1 MRSIRILT
9 FTLLAMVLSLSATA
23 QNLDISGWTLEQ
35 TDSAQSFTIPAGTSV
50 APGAYVIICRDVDRA
65 AFETYYGV
73 TLAPDVVYL
82 RSSNSAPMIN
92 GAETYSLLDAASALQ
107 DGPTDAVTTTRRSYH
122 RADPETQAFT
132 VIDEIPSPASGVEAP
147 DTVMSGLVISEVT
160 DPLDYVY
167 EYVELYYDATIG
179 GGGNLAPVITNVQH
193 SPASPVNGDDVTV
206 SCTVTDADGAVD
218 VVWVWSRTDAG
229 SFLPTAMTATGGGV
243 YSHTFPS
250 MSGGLELQYYM
261 WARDNEAA
269 ESLNPLGAPSSWYS
283 VFIGTGVV
291 GGKVVLFDHAHA
303 QDAGSGGNWRVDD
316 NHPTPVPDTPTS
328 EASWSGQL
336 SSWGYE
342 LWQAGHTIRSNTGPF
357 SAALLADVDLV
368 VCVEPQDPFTA
379 AEIEALRQFVF
390 TGGAFFFVANHN
402 ASDRNSNGWDSPS
415 IFGGFSVPHIT
426 NPVGSD
432 TETFCGANYGIHC
445 NVKDEGNNSITGT
458 YTNVLSDPTNPVLH
472 GPYGDV
478 GAVIFHV
485 GNGMSLWPTVNGDL
499 SDVGAL
505 ISTDSGAAA
514 VAAWSRHGNGK
525 VVGYGDS
532 SSTGDGTD
540 SETHADNWT
549 EAGSNNREFF
559 LNASA
564 WLLTP
569 TGTAVGD
576 VPLNPGHDL
585 HAAPNPFNP
594 STRVSFTMPADGAVR
609 LTVHDLQGRLV
620 RTLVDGVRNA
630 GEHSIVF
637 DGRDMAGRS
646 LASGVYLVRAQGTG
660 MVSWT
665 KVVLSK

>member
-1 MRSIRILT
+1 MRFHHLLVVL
-9 FTLLAMVLSLSATA
+9 LLAATVALPATA
-23 QNLDISGWTLEQ
+23 QTLDISGWTLQQ
-35 TDSAQSFTIPAGTSV
+35 TDSAQTFTIPSGTSV
-50 APGAYVIICRDVDRA
+50 TPGAYVIICRDVDQA

-73 TLAPDVVYL
+73 TLSPDVVYL

-92 GAETYSLLDAASALQ
+92 GAETYSLLDAGSAVV

-122 RADPETQAFT
+122 RADPETQSFT
-132 VIDEIPSPASGVEAP
+132 TVDEVPSPASGVEAP
-147 DTVMSGLVISEVT
+147 DAVMSGLVISEVT
-160 DPLDYVY
+160 DPADYMY
-167 EYVELYYDATIG
+167 EYVELYYDATTG
-179 GGGNLAPVITNVQH
+179 GGGNLPPVITNVQH
-193 SPASPVNGDDVTV
+193 SPASPINGDDVTV
-206 SCTVTDADGAVD
+206 SCIVTDADGTVD
-218 VVWVWSRTDAG
+218 AVWVWSRTDAG

-250 MSGGLELQYYM
+250 MSGGLELQYYV

-283 VFIGTGVV
+283 VFISTGVV
-291 GGKVVLFDHAHA
+291 GGKVVLFDHAHS

-316 NHPTPVPDTPTS
+316 NHPTPVPAAPTS

-379 AEIEALRQFVF
+379 AEIEAVRQFVF
-390 TGGAFFFVANHN
+390 SGGAFFFVANHN

-415 IFGGFSVPHIT
+415 IFGGFSVPHISD
-426 NPVGSD
+426 PVGSD
-432 TETFCGANYGIHC
+432 TETFCGTNFGIHC

-458 YTNVLSDPTNPVLH
+458 YTNTLSDPSNPVLY
-472 GPYGDV
+472 GPYGNV
-478 GAVIFHV
+478 AAVIFHV
-485 GNGMSLWPTVNGDL
+485 GNGMSLGPTANGDL

-514 VAAWSRHGNGK
+514 VAAWSRYGNGK

-540 SETHADNWT
+540 SEFHEPNWT

-569 TGTAVGD
+569 IGTGVD
-576 VPLNPGHDL
+576 QVPANLGHDL

-594 STRVSFTMPADGAVR
+594 TTLLSFTMPTDGVVR
-609 LTVHDLQGRLV
+609 VSVHDLQGRLV
-620 RTLVDGVRNA
+620 RTLVDGVRGA
-630 GEHSIVF
+630 GEHSVVF
-637 DGRDMAGRS
+637 DGRDESGHT
-646 LASGVYLVRAQGTG
+646 LASSVYLVRAQSAGLT
-660 MVSWT
+660 SWT
-665 KVVLSK
+665 KVLLAK